1 LGIQADSEIQPQLDI
16 SELPAADTLPA
27 LSRADASANDNS
39 RRIELRISQLEHAID
54 DSRRVITA
62 RLVREIQ
69 KLRHNISHEIS
80 EQIPRLAPGATPD
93 TATESAEQLTP
104 EPASS
109 RHDNLLLFIV
119 LILV

>member
-16 SELPAADTLPA
+16 SELPAADILPA
-27 LSRADASANDNS
+27 LSRSDASANDSS
-39 RRIELRISQLEHAID
+39 RRIELGSSQLEHAID

-80 EQIPRLAPGATPD
+80 EQMPRAIAAAPSATNMENEEELIPTP
-93 TATESAEQLTP
+93 TT
-104 EPASS
+104 S
-109 RHDNLLLFIV
+109 RQDNLLVFIV
-119 LILV
+119 L